1 MSSRT
6 SVAFGA
12 ASLVVV
18 AAFAGASSRA
28 AERSSSLAE
37 VLNRFDVVQAKLQT
51 LSAEF
56 TETTESPLLKQP
68 IVAKG
73 RFYLTKPSSVLWE
86 YTSPEVMRFVI
97 ARDEYV
103 GLFPERRR
111 AERRDL
117 KRWSEQ
123 VFRFFGLGQSS
134 QELSK
139 YYELKLGGPGEGAK
153 GTHLLVLEPK
163 KRRIKRNVEQVK
175 LWVDTETLLPVRVE
189 YRGKDGNLRT
199 IRFAETRLNPDLAAG
214 LYDVKIPAEFEVT
227 KGFSGLGFGGGE
239 SR

>member
-1 MSSRT
+1 VALSART
-6 SVAFGA
+6 RRLGA
-12 ASLVVV
+12 LIFV
-18 AAFAGASSRA
+18 AAIGAPVAAAAGRPPA
-28 AERSSSLAE
+28 LAD
-37 VLNRFDVVQAKLQT
+37 VLARFDAVQAKLRT
-51 LSAEF
+51 LSADF
-56 TETTESPLLKQP
+56 TETTRSPLLKEP

-73 RFYLTKPSSVLWE
+73 RFFLTKPSSVLWE

-117 KRWSEQ
+117 KRWSEH
-123 VFRFFGLGQSS
+123 VFRFLGLGQGS

-139 YYELKLGGPGEGAK
+139 YYDLALGESGADMK
-153 GTHLLVLEPK
+153 GTFQLVLEPK
-163 KRRIKRNVEQVK
+163 KRRMKRNVDQVK
-175 LWVDTETLLPVRVE
+175 LWVDAEKLLPVRVE

-199 IRFAETRLNPDLAAG
+199 IRFSDTRLNPDLAAG